1 MKNLKEKVQS
11 LGYKEIKGVDSN
23 TFIGSTKGS
32 SVYVKKLEEGIEL
45 KPDIV
50 STITYEAMEIDP
62 MPTYA
67 WITNGNSNNYVLVED
82 DKSVSEIP
90 AVVSEENAKN
100 FGHKVLTE
108 RDKWSI
114 KKYQQLQEAFDG
126 IHELI
131 YGIKDHVNNSN
142 DAIDEFCKII
152 FMEEFRLNHKGHNLT
167 QGSVAG
173 KPLDK
178 ILNYK
183 TIENAKN
190 KKAAVDEIRAAFKE
204 IKNNKD
210 YIAMLDDGTK
220 APIFGADEYIKLENP
235 NIYISVLK
243 ALQDLGDLPQS
254 LGGGKATLTDLSG
267 DVLGRVFDVLLRG
280 KYENKGGM
288 GIYLTPRQ
296 VTEAATEM
304 VMYDITRT
312 NESGKI
318 IEVDGKGIPKF
329 KVLDACC
336 GSAGFLIKALLEIKN
351 YLLNSLGGDPQ
362 YYKKIFEQ
370 MKEHSFVGADSSP
383 GMILKAR
390 INMALHG
397 ANKCPIFQTRNS
409 LLSKNLELETFDVV
423 LTNPPFSS
431 KGVSKKV
438 KGKVSDEGVEIIKK
452 YSNGIDKDGFRVDIE
467 NSKEK
472 DKKEKVLCLG
482 SKPNSRG
489 KWSEVNSID
498 PAVLFIDRYLQLLKP
513 GGLCMMVVPDGI
525 LSNSGYKYVREYLMG
540 KKNEVTGEFEGGKA
554 IIKAVVSLPQE
565 TFALSGAGAKTSLL
579 YFKKKEHKGEK
590 QGAVFMA
597 VADEVGFTVKN
608 NVEIQ
613 LGDDRNDLL
622 KIVEAYKKGM
632 PEEVE

>member
-1 MKNLKEKVQS
+1 MNNLKEKVQS
-11 LGYKEIKGVDSN
+11 LGYKEIKDIDSN
-23 TFIGSTKGS
+23 TFLGSSKVS
-32 SVYVKKLEEGIEL
+32 SVYVRKLEEGVEL
-45 KPDIV
+45 KPDVV

-67 WITNGNSNNYVLVED
+67 WITNGISNNYILVED

-90 AVVSEENAKN
+90 AIFSEEDAKKL
-100 FGHKVLTE
+100 GHKVLTD

-114 KKYQQLQEAFDG
+114 TKYQELQEAFDN

-131 YGIKDHVNNSN
+131 YSIKDHVNNSN
-142 DAIDEFCKII
+142 DAIDEFCKLI
-152 FMEEFRLNHKGHNLT
+152 FMEEFRLNHKGYTLT

-173 KPLDK
+173 KKLDE
-178 ILNYK
+178 ILNYEN
-183 TIENAKN
+183 IETAED
-190 KKAAVDEIRAAFKE
+190 KKALVNDIREAFKE
-204 IKNNKD
+204 IKNHTD
-210 YIAMLDDGTK
+210 YMAVLDDGTN

-243 ALQDLGDLPQS
+243 ALQDLGNLPQS
-254 LGGGKATLTDLSG
+254 LGGGKASLTDLSG

-304 VMYDITRT
+304 VIHDLTKDGA
-312 NESGKI
+312 GKV
-318 IEVDGKGIPKF
+318 IELDANGIPKLR
-329 KVLDACC
+329 VIDGCC
-336 GSAGFLIKALLEIKN
+336 GSAGFIIKALLEIKN
-351 YLLNSLGGDPQ
+351 YLLNKLTGDKK
-362 YYKKIFEQ
+362 YYEELFEK

-409 LLSKNLELETFDVV
+409 LMSENLKPGTFDVV

-431 KGVSKKV
+431 TGVSKKI
-438 KGKVSDEGVEIIKK
+438 KTKVNEEGVKTIEH
-452 YSNGIDKDGFRVDIE
+452 YSSDIDKDGQNRMSE
-467 NSKEK
+467 YG
-472 DKKEKVLCLG
+472 LCLG
-482 SKPNSRG
+482 SKPNNKG

-525 LSNSGYKYVREYLMG
+525 LSNSGNKYVREYLMG

-554 IIKAVVSLPQE
+554 VLKAVVSLPQE

-579 YFKKKEHKGEK
+579 YFKKKEHTGEK
-590 QGAVFMA
+590 QGPVFMA
-597 VADEVGFTVKN
+597 VADEVGFAVKN
-608 NVEIQ
+608 NVEVQ

-632 PEEVE
+632 PEEEGN